1 MNWKREV
8 KESVSLIN
16 LSQGGDGGDNG
27 PIADALAACFLFG
40 GMGLGLALFYG
51 CLIWRLWQ
59 AFTGQ

>member
-1 MNWKREV
+1 
-8 KESVSLIN
+8 
-16 LSQGGDGGDNG
+16 
-27 PIADALAACFLFG
+27 LAACFLFG